1 MSTSILYHGFGARG
15 YRYLKTEYR
24 KGELIFHIEL
34 DPKRRR
40 CVHCGSR
47 HVTKKGRSSRKIRAV
62 PIGTKKVFLR
72 VHLHRLL
79 CKECGSLKLEPLVL
93 SFPKKQW
100 TKSLGRYAVELL
112 KRTTVEDVARHLGMS
127 WDTVKEIHLWALRKK
142 FKKRKLN
149 RLTHIG
155 VDEIAVRKG
164 HSYLTVVVDLG
175 TGEVVWVAEGRQSSS
190 LEGFMRKLKRKGVEL
205 EAIAMDMWPAYIK
218 AVKKYYPEE
227 LIVFDRYHIIQECN
241 RMLDELRREEASK
254 ASLRE
259 KREVYRG
266 VRYLLLKGGEK
277 IEGNVEAKQKLDRL
291 LALNES
297 LNTGYILKEELRNLW
312 NCSNREEAKEYLE
325 NWLIKAWSSE
335 VKLLAKFANTLS
347 AHHKGILNYFDH
359 RITTGPV
366 EGINNKIKVLKR
378 QAYGY
383 HDQEY
388 FKLRI
393 FFIHAPRYAL
403 IG

>member
-1 MSTSILYHGFGARG
+1 
-15 YRYLKTEYR
+15 
-24 KGELIFHIEL
+24 
-34 DPKRRR
+34 
-40 CVHCGSR
+40 
-47 HVTKKGRSSRKIRAV
+47 
-62 PIGTKKVFLR
+62 
-72 VHLHRLL
+72 
-79 CKECGSLKLEPLVL
+79 
-93 SFPKKQW
+93 
-100 TKSLGRYAVELL
+100 VELL

-149 RLTHIG
+149 RIRHIG

-175 TGEVVWVAEGRQSSS
+175 TGQVVWVAEGRQSSS
-190 LEGFMRKLKRKGVEL
+190 LEEFMRKLKRKGVKL

-227 LIVFDRYHIIQECN
+227 VIVFDRYHIIQECN

-259 KREVYRG
+259 RREVYKG
-266 VRYLLLKGGEK
+266 VRYLLLKGEEK
-277 IEGNVEAKQKLDRL
+277 IEGDVEAKQKLDRL

-297 LNTGYILKEELRNLW
+297 LNTGYILKEELRTLW
-312 NCSNREEAKEYLE
+312 NCSSREEATEYLE

-335 VKLLAKFANTLS
+335 VELIVKFANTLS
-347 AHHKGILNYFDH
+347 VHRKGILNYFDH

-366 EGINNKIKVLKR
+366 EGINNKRKVLKR

-383 HDQEY
+383 RDQEY
-388 FKLRI
+388 FMLRI
-393 FFIHAPRYAL
+393 FFLHESRYAL